1 MIVLVALLALTAT
14 INGQTEC
21 NNARAQF
28 EAVDPACLRTFEGAA
43 ALDGE
48 VIDLVCNDTN
58 CQTAIETYV
67 GVCISNQPVNETVSE
82 LR

>member
-1 MIVLVALLALTAT
+1 MIVLVTLLALAAT

-28 EAVDPACLRTFEGAA
+28 EAEDPGCLGAFEGAA
-43 ALDGE
+43 GLDGE
-48 VIDLVCNDTN
+48 AIDLVCNNTD
-58 CQTAIETYV
+58 CQTAIGTYV
-67 GVCISNQPVNETVSE
+67 GACISNQPVNETVSE